1 MKKKPFD
8 LPNWVWIGI
17 MISIFL
23 LIWNLPAEA
32 QTVSEKQRARKA
44 QMETFQADQTF
55 ETITRGYISAPAQP
69 NANPYVVPQSG
80 YIRLKTRE
88 TSKSSTTTGWVNGR
102 YVRIKTEKK
111 DG

>member
-1 MKKKPFD
+1 MKK
-8 LPNWVWIGI
+8 NWIFI
-17 MISIFL
+17 AILISIFL
-23 LIWNLPAEA
+23 LIWNLQSAEA

-69 NANPYVVPQSG
+69 NANPYTVPQSG

-88 TSKSSTTTGWVNGR
+88 TPKGATTIGYVNGR

>member
-1 MKKKPFD
+1 MKKQFD
-8 LPNWVWIGI
+8 LPNWVWIGMFI
-17 MISIFL
+17 GLLL

-32 QTVSEKQRARKA
+32 QTVSEKQRTRKA
-44 QMETFQADQTF
+44 QMETFQADETF
-55 ETITRGYISAPAQP
+55 ETLKKGYISAPTQP
-69 NANPYVVPQSG
+69 NANPYAVPQSG

-88 TSKSSTTTGWVNGR
+88 TPKGATTIGYVNGR